1 MIKWKKE
8 KGTDLSVVGLIVT
21 LGIVYG
27 DLGTSPLYTMQSIM
41 RTLDFTSYNFQ
52 SFVIGGLS
60 ALFWT
65 LTLQTTIKYVFITLK
80 ANNKGEGGIFLL
92 FTLIRNKHKWIYFPA
107 IIGAC
112 ALLGDGVI
120 TPAMTVTSA
129 VEGVVKFFPDL
140 NVVLIVVTIIS
151 ILFFAQQFGTYKLGK
166 YFGPIMFIWFSLLLI
181 LGIFSLSSYPTILK
195 ALNPIYAIQLIIH
208 YPSSLA
214 FLGAVFLVTTG
225 AEALYSDLGHCGI
238 KNIRISWIFVKLSLI
253 VNYFGQ
259 GAWLISHEST
269 WNSSINPFFAI
280 MPNWFLPYGVII
292 ATLAAIIASQALIS
306 GSYTIV
312 SEAISLNFFP
322 KIKIK
327 YPTNVKGQMYIP
339 FVNKTLWILCILV
352 VLFFQSSAKMEA
364 AYGLSITIA
373 MLMTSLLLMYYLK
386 SKKGKIFASI
396 TGLIFITIEITF
408 LLANLTKFADGGW
421 VSLVIMLV
429 FISIMYTWHRGS
441 NIESLF
447 VKYLSID
454 RFKDLFVAISKDE
467 TIPKYS
473 TNLVY
478 LTKSNSPQRLEHLI
492 FYSIL
497 INRVKRADTY
507 WFLHVNNTD
516 DPKQLTYEV
525 YEIVPN
531 KVIRIDLNIG
541 FKVEP
546 KINMYFREI
555 TSKLIKENRI
565 DMRSH
570 YQSLKDFNVLSD
582 IRFIVINQIK
592 NNDYDFNL
600 SRQIL
605 MNYFYLIK
613 QLLVNKIKSL
623 QLDQTRTKVESIP
636 FETSKR
642 IFQDEENIK
651 INPLFKTFEDFLVE
665 DNIHTSIPKKAINKI

>member
-27 DLGTSPLYTMQSIM
+27 DLGTSPLYTMQAIM

-280 MPNWFLPYGVII
+280 MPNWLLPYGVII

-429 FISIMYTWHRGS
+429 FISIMFTWHRGS

-478 LTKSNSPQRLEHLI
+478 LTKSNSPSRLEHLI

-665 DNIHTSIPKKAINKI
+665 DNIHTSIPKKAINEI

>member
-27 DLGTSPLYTMQSIM
+27 DLGTSPLYTMQAIM

-140 NVVLIVVTIIS
+140 NVVLVVVTIIS

-181 LGIFSLSSYPTILK
+181 LGIFSLSNYPTILK

-429 FISIMYTWHRGS
+429 FISIMFTWHRGS

-478 LTKSNSPQRLEHLI
+478 LTKSNSPSRLEHLI

-613 QLLVNKIKSL
+613 QVLVNKIKSL
-623 QLDQTRTKVESIP
+623 QLDQTRTKVENIP

-642 IFQDEENIK
+642 IFQD
-651 INPLFKTFEDFLVE
+651 
-665 DNIHTSIPKKAINKI
+665 

>member
-8 KGTDLSVVGLIVT
+8 KGTDLSVIGLIVT

-27 DLGTSPLYTMQSIM
+27 DLGTSPLYTMQAIM

-140 NVVLIVVTIIS
+140 NVVLVVVTIIS

-181 LGIFSLSSYPTILK
+181 LGIFSLSNYPTILK

-253 VNYFGQ
+253 LNYFGQ

-280 MPNWFLPYGVII
+280 MPNWLLPYGVII

-339 FVNKTLWILCILV
+339 FVNKTLWILCIVV

-364 AYGLSITIA
+364 AYGLAITIA

-386 SKKGKIFASI
+386 SKRGKTFAIISGI
-396 TGLIFITIEITF
+396 IFISIEITF
-408 LLANLTKFADGGW
+408 LVANLTKFTDGGW

-429 FISIMYTWHRGS
+429 FISIMFTWHRGS

-467 TIPKYS
+467 SIPKYS

-478 LTKSNSPQRLEHLI
+478 LTKSNSPTRLEHLI

-613 QLLVNKIKSL
+613 QVLVNKIKSL

-665 DNIHTSIPKKAINKI
+665 DNIHTLSHRNT

>member
-1 MIKWKKE
+1 MLLILNFSFS
-8 KGTDLSVVGLIVT
+8 DFINFSLSPQKINV
-21 LGIVYG
+21 
-27 DLGTSPLYTMQSIM
+27 SH
-41 RTLDFTSYNFQ
+41 FTSYNFQ

-181 LGIFSLSSYPTILK
+181 LGIFSLSNYPTILK
-195 ALNPIYAIQLIIH
+195 ALNPIYAIQLIIN
-208 YPSSLA
+208 YPSTLV

-238 KNIRISWIFVKLSLI
+238 KNIRITWIFVKLSLI
-253 VNYFGQ
+253 LNYFGQ
-259 GAWLISHEST
+259 GAWIINHEST

-280 MPNWFLPYGVII
+280 MPNWLLPYGVII

-396 TGLIFITIEITF
+396 TGFIFITIEITF

-429 FISIMYTWHRGS
+429 FISIMFTWHRGS

-478 LTKSNSPQRLEHLI
+478 LTKSNSPSRLEHLI

-613 QLLVNKIKSL
+613 QVLVNKIKSL

-665 DNIHTSIPKKAINKI
+665 DNIHTSYQKKTINKI

>member
-1 MIKWKKE
+1 
-8 KGTDLSVVGLIVT
+8 
-21 LGIVYG
+21 
-27 DLGTSPLYTMQSIM
+27 
-41 RTLDFTSYNFQ
+41 
-52 SFVIGGLS
+52 
-60 ALFWT
+60 
-65 LTLQTTIKYVFITLK
+65 
-80 ANNKGEGGIFLL
+80 
-92 FTLIRNKHKWIYFPA
+92 
-107 IIGAC
+107 
-112 ALLGDGVI
+112 
-120 TPAMTVTSA
+120 
-129 VEGVVKFFPDL
+129 
-140 NVVLIVVTIIS
+140 
-151 ILFFAQQFGTYKLGK
+151 
-166 YFGPIMFIWFSLLLI
+166 
-181 LGIFSLSSYPTILK
+181 
-195 ALNPIYAIQLIIH
+195 
-208 YPSSLA
+208 
-214 FLGAVFLVTTG
+214 
-225 AEALYSDLGHCGI
+225 
-238 KNIRISWIFVKLSLI
+238 
-253 VNYFGQ
+253 
-259 GAWLISHEST
+259 
-269 WNSSINPFFAI
+269 
-280 MPNWFLPYGVII
+280 GVII

-364 AYGLSITIA
+364 AYGLAITIA

-386 SKKGKIFASI
+386 SKRGKVFAII
-396 TGLIFITIEITF
+396 TGIIFITIEITF
-408 LLANLTKFADGGW
+408 LIANLTKFTDGGW
-421 VSLVIMLV
+421 VSLAIMLV
-429 FISIMYTWHRGS
+429 FISIMFTWHRGS

-467 TIPKYS
+467 SIPKYS

-478 LTKSNSPQRLEHLI
+478 LTKSNSPSRLEHLI

-497 INRVKRADTY
+497 INRVKRADKY
-507 WFLHVNNTD
+507 WFLHVNHTD

-525 YEIVPN
+525 YEIVPD

-613 QLLVNKIKSL
+613 QVLVNKIKSL

-665 DNIHTSIPKKAINKI
+665 DNIHTSYQKKTINKI

>member
-27 DLGTSPLYTMQSIM
+27 DLGTSPLYTMQAIM

-280 MPNWFLPYGVII
+280 MPNWLLPYGVII

-339 FVNKTLWILCILV
+339 FVNKTLWILCIIV

-478 LTKSNSPQRLEHLI
+478 LTKSNSPSRLEHLI

>member
-1 MIKWKKE
+1 
-8 KGTDLSVVGLIVT
+8 
-21 LGIVYG
+21 
-27 DLGTSPLYTMQSIM
+27 
-41 RTLDFTSYNFQ
+41 
-52 SFVIGGLS
+52 GGLS

-140 NVVLIVVTIIS
+140 NVVLVVVTIIS

-181 LGIFSLSSYPTILK
+181 LGIFSLSNYPTILK

-214 FLGAVFLVTTG
+214 ILGAVFLVTTG

-253 VNYFGQ
+253 LNYFGQ

-280 MPNWFLPYGVII
+280 MPNWLLPYGVII

-339 FVNKTLWILCILV
+339 FVNKTLWILCIVV

-364 AYGLSITIA
+364 AYGLAITIA

-386 SKKGKIFASI
+386 SKRGKTFAIISGI
-396 TGLIFITIEITF
+396 IFISIEITF
-408 LLANLTKFADGGW
+408 LVANLTKFTDGGW

-429 FISIMYTWHRGS
+429 FISIMFTWHRGS

-467 TIPKYS
+467 SIPKYS

-478 LTKSNSPQRLEHLI
+478 LTKSNSPTRLEHLI

-613 QLLVNKIKSL
+613 QVLVNKIKSL

-665 DNIHTSIPKKAINKI
+665 DNIHTLSHRNT

>member
-27 DLGTSPLYTMQSIM
+27 DLGTSPLYTMQAIM

-181 LGIFSLSSYPTILK
+181 LGIFSLSNYPTILK
-195 ALNPIYAIQLIIH
+195 ALNPIYAIQLIIN

-429 FISIMYTWHRGS
+429 FISIMFTWHRGS

-478 LTKSNSPQRLEHLI
+478 LTKSNSPSRLEHLI

-613 QLLVNKIKSL
+613 QVLVNKIKSL
-623 QLDQTRTKVESIP
+623 QLDQTRTKVENIP

-665 DNIHTSIPKKAINKI
+665 DNIHTSYQKKTINKI

>member
-1 MIKWKKE
+1 MIKWKSE
-8 KGTDLSVVGLIVT
+8 KGTDLSALGLIVT

-27 DLGTSPLYTMQSIM
+27 DLGTSPLYTMQAIM

-92 FTLIRNKHKWIYFPA
+92 FTLIKNKHKWIYFPA

-253 VNYFGQ
+253 LNYFGQ

-280 MPNWFLPYGVII
+280 MPNWLLPYGVII

-373 MLMTSLLLMYYLK
+373 MLMTSFLLMYYLK
-386 SKKGKIFASI
+386 SKRGKVFASI
-396 TGLIFITIEITF
+396 TGFIFITIEITF

>member
-1 MIKWKKE
+1 M
-8 KGTDLSVVGLIVT
+8 VCLI
-21 LGIVYG
+21 G
-27 DLGTSPLYTMQSIM
+27 
-41 RTLDFTSYNFQ
+41 
-52 SFVIGGLS
+52 
-60 ALFWT
+60 
-65 LTLQTTIKYVFITLK
+65 
-80 ANNKGEGGIFLL
+80 
-92 FTLIRNKHKWIYFPA
+92 
-107 IIGAC
+107 
-112 ALLGDGVI
+112 
-120 TPAMTVTSA
+120 
-129 VEGVVKFFPDL
+129 
-140 NVVLIVVTIIS
+140 
-151 ILFFAQQFGTYKLGK
+151 
-166 YFGPIMFIWFSLLLI
+166 
-181 LGIFSLSSYPTILK
+181 
-195 ALNPIYAIQLIIH
+195 
-208 YPSSLA
+208 
-214 FLGAVFLVTTG
+214 
-225 AEALYSDLGHCGI
+225 
-238 KNIRISWIFVKLSLI
+238 
-253 VNYFGQ
+253 
-259 GAWLISHEST
+259 
-269 WNSSINPFFAI
+269 
-280 MPNWFLPYGVII
+280 
-292 ATLAAIIASQALIS
+292 
-306 GSYTIV
+306 
-312 SEAISLNFFP
+312 
-322 KIKIK
+322 
-327 YPTNVKGQMYIP
+327 
-339 FVNKTLWILCILV
+339 CILV

-429 FISIMYTWHRGS
+429 FISIMFTWHRGS

-478 LTKSNSPQRLEHLI
+478 LTKSNSPSRLEHLI

-531 KVIRIDLNIG
+531 NVIRIDLNIG

-613 QLLVNKIKSL
+613 QVLVNKIKSL

-665 DNIHTSIPKKAINKI
+665 DNIHTLSHRNT

>member
-27 DLGTSPLYTMQSIM
+27 DLGTSPLYTMQAIM
-41 RTLDFTSYNFQ
+41 RTLDYTSYNFQ

-280 MPNWFLPYGVII
+280 MPNWLLPYGVII

-429 FISIMYTWHRGS
+429 FISIMFTWHRGS

-478 LTKSNSPQRLEHLI
+478 LTKSNSPSRLEHLI

-531 KVIRIDLNIG
+531 NVIRIDLNIG

-613 QLLVNKIKSL
+613 QVLVNKIKSL
-623 QLDQTRTKVESIP
+623 QLDQTRTKVENIP

-665 DNIHTSIPKKAINKI
+665 DNIHTSYQKKTINKI

>member
-27 DLGTSPLYTMQSIM
+27 DLGTSPLYTMQAIM

-92 FTLIRNKHKWIYFPA
+92 FTLIKNKHKWIYFPA

-280 MPNWFLPYGVII
+280 MPNWLLPYGVII

-429 FISIMYTWHRGS
+429 FISIMFTWHRGS

-478 LTKSNSPQRLEHLI
+478 LTKSNSPSRLEHLI

-613 QLLVNKIKSL
+613 QVLVNKIKSL

-665 DNIHTSIPKKAINKI
+665 DNIHTSYQKKTINKI

>member
-27 DLGTSPLYTMQSIM
+27 DLGTSPLYTMQAIM

-140 NVVLIVVTIIS
+140 NVVLVVVTIIS

-181 LGIFSLSSYPTILK
+181 LGIFSLSNYPTILK

-253 VNYFGQ
+253 LNYFGQ

-269 WNSSINPFFAI
+269 WNSSINPFFSI
-280 MPNWFLPYGVII
+280 MPNWLLPYGVII

-352 VLFFQSSAKMEA
+352 VLFFQSYTKTNKRT
-364 AYGLSITIA
+364 YNQ
-373 MLMTSLLLMYYLK
+373 YYQ
-386 SKKGKIFASI
+386 
-396 TGLIFITIEITF
+396 
-408 LLANLTKFADGGW
+408 
-421 VSLVIMLV
+421 
-429 FISIMYTWHRGS
+429 H
-441 NIESLF
+441 
-447 VKYLSID
+447 
-454 RFKDLFVAISKDE
+454 
-467 TIPKYS
+467 
-473 TNLVY
+473 
-478 LTKSNSPQRLEHLI
+478 H
-492 FYSIL
+492 
-497 INRVKRADTY
+497 
-507 WFLHVNNTD
+507 
-516 DPKQLTYEV
+516 
-525 YEIVPN
+525 
-531 KVIRIDLNIG
+531 
-541 FKVEP
+541 
-546 KINMYFREI
+546 
-555 TSKLIKENRI
+555 
-565 DMRSH
+565 
-570 YQSLKDFNVLSD
+570 
-582 IRFIVINQIK
+582 
-592 NNDYDFNL
+592 
-600 SRQIL
+600 
-605 MNYFYLIK
+605 
-613 QLLVNKIKSL
+613 
-623 QLDQTRTKVESIP
+623 
-636 FETSKR
+636 
-642 IFQDEENIK
+642 
-651 INPLFKTFEDFLVE
+651 
-665 DNIHTSIPKKAINKI
+665 

>member
-27 DLGTSPLYTMQSIM
+27 DLGTSPLYTMQAIM

-269 WNSSINPFFAI
+269 WNSNINPFFAI

-429 FISIMYTWHRGS
+429 FISIMFTWHRGS

-478 LTKSNSPQRLEHLI
+478 LTKSNSPSRLEHLI

-613 QLLVNKIKSL
+613 QVLVNKIKSL

-665 DNIHTSIPKKAINKI
+665 DNIHTSYQKKTINKI

>member
-27 DLGTSPLYTMQSIM
+27 DLGTSPLYTMQAIM

-181 LGIFSLSSYPTILK
+181 LGIFSLSNYPTILK
-195 ALNPIYAIQLIIH
+195 ALNPIYAIQLIIN

-280 MPNWFLPYGVII
+280 MPNWLLPYGVII

-429 FISIMYTWHRGS
+429 FISIMFTWHRGS

-478 LTKSNSPQRLEHLI
+478 LTKSNSPSRLEHLI

-613 QLLVNKIKSL
+613 QVLVNKIKSL

-665 DNIHTSIPKKAINKI
+665 DNIHTSYQKKTINKI

>member
-27 DLGTSPLYTMQSIM
+27 DLGTSPLYTMQAIM

-140 NVVLIVVTIIS
+140 NVVLVVVTIIS

-181 LGIFSLSSYPTILK
+181 LGIFSLSNYPTILK

-253 VNYFGQ
+253 LNYFGQ

-280 MPNWFLPYGVII
+280 MPNWLLPYGVII

-339 FVNKTLWILCILV
+339 FVNKTLWILCIVV

-364 AYGLSITIA
+364 AYGLAITIA

-386 SKKGKIFASI
+386 SKRGKTFAIISGI
-396 TGLIFITIEITF
+396 IFISIETTF
-408 LLANLTKFADGGW
+408 LVANLTKFTDGGW

-429 FISIMYTWHRGS
+429 FISIMFTWHRGS

-467 TIPKYS
+467 SIPKYS

-478 LTKSNSPQRLEHLI
+478 LTKSNSPTRLEHLI

-613 QLLVNKIKSL
+613 QVLVNKIKSL

-665 DNIHTSIPKKAINKI
+665 DNIHTLSHRNT

>member
-27 DLGTSPLYTMQSIM
+27 DLGTSPLYTMQAIM

-52 SFVIGGLS
+52 NFVIGGLS

-140 NVVLIVVTIIS
+140 NVVLVVVTIIS

-280 MPNWFLPYGVII
+280 MPNWLLPYGVII

-429 FISIMYTWHRGS
+429 FISIMFTWHRGS

-478 LTKSNSPQRLEHLI
+478 LTKSNSPSRLEHLI

-531 KVIRIDLNIG
+531 NVIRIDLNIG

-613 QLLVNKIKSL
+613 QVLVNKIKSL
-623 QLDQTRTKVESIP
+623 QLDQTRTKVENIP

-665 DNIHTSIPKKAINKI
+665 DNIHTSYQKKTINKI

>member
-27 DLGTSPLYTMQSIM
+27 DLGTSPLYTMQAIM

-280 MPNWFLPYGVII
+280 MPNWLLPYGVII

-386 SKKGKIFASI
+386 SKKGKIFASV

-429 FISIMYTWHRGS
+429 FISIMFTWHRGS

-478 LTKSNSPQRLEHLI
+478 LTKSNSPSRLEHLI

-613 QLLVNKIKSL
+613 QVLVNKIKSL

-665 DNIHTSIPKKAINKI
+665 DNIHTLSHRNT

>member
-27 DLGTSPLYTMQSIM
+27 DLGTSPLYTMQAIM

-181 LGIFSLSSYPTILK
+181 LGIFSLSNYPTILK
-195 ALNPIYAIQLIIH
+195 ALNPIYAIQLIIN

-478 LTKSNSPQRLEHLI
+478 LTKSNSPSRLEHLI

-613 QLLVNKIKSL
+613 QVLVNKIKSL

-665 DNIHTSIPKKAINKI
+665 DNIHTSYQKKTINKI

>member
-27 DLGTSPLYTMQSIM
+27 DLGTSPLYTMQAIM

-181 LGIFSLSSYPTILK
+181 LGIFSLSNYPTILK
-195 ALNPIYAIQLIIH
+195 ALNPIYAIQLIIN

-429 FISIMYTWHRGS
+429 FISIMFTWHRGS

-478 LTKSNSPQRLEHLI
+478 LTKSNSPSRLEHLI

-613 QLLVNKIKSL
+613 QVLVNKIKSL

-665 DNIHTSIPKKAINKI
+665 DNIHTSYQKKTINKI

>member
-1 MIKWKKE
+1 MIKWKSE
-8 KGTDLSVVGLIVT
+8 KGTDLSALGLIVT

-27 DLGTSPLYTMQSIM
+27 DLGTSPLYTMQAIM

-129 VEGVVKFFPDL
+129 MEGVVKFFPDL

-253 VNYFGQ
+253 LNYFGQ

-269 WNSSINPFFAI
+269 WDSSINPFFAI
-280 MPNWFLPYGVII
+280 MPNWLLPYGVII

-386 SKKGKIFASI
+386 SKKGKIFAIISGI
-396 TGLIFITIEITF
+396 IFISIEITF

-421 VSLVIMLV
+421 VSMVIMLV
-429 FISIMYTWHRGS
+429 FISIMFTWHRGS

-454 RFKDLFVAISKDE
+454 RFKDLFVAISKDDS
-467 TIPKYS
+467 IPKYS

-478 LTKSNSPQRLEHLI
+478 LTKSNSPSRLEHLI

-525 YEIVPN
+525 YEIVTN

-555 TSKLIKENRI
+555 TSKLIKEKRI

-651 INPLFKTFEDFLVE
+651 INPLFKIVEDFLVE
-665 DNIHTSIPKKAINKI
+665 DNIHTSYQKKTINKI

>member
-27 DLGTSPLYTMQSIM
+27 DLGTSPLYTMQAIM

-140 NVVLIVVTIIS
+140 NVVLVVVTIIS

-181 LGIFSLSSYPTILK
+181 LGIFSLSNYPTILK

-280 MPNWFLPYGVII
+280 MPNWLLPYGVII

-339 FVNKTLWILCILV
+339 FVNKTLWILCIVV

-364 AYGLSITIA
+364 AYGLAITIA

-386 SKKGKIFASI
+386 SKRGKTFAIISGI
-396 TGLIFITIEITF
+396 IFISIEITF
-408 LLANLTKFADGGW
+408 LVANLTKFTDGGW

-429 FISIMYTWHRGS
+429 FISIMFTWHRGS

-467 TIPKYS
+467 SIPKYS

-478 LTKSNSPQRLEHLI
+478 LTKSNSPTRLEHLI

-516 DPKQLTYEV
+516 DPKQLTYQV

-613 QLLVNKIKSL
+613 QVLVNKIKSL

-665 DNIHTSIPKKAINKI
+665 DNIHTLSHRNT

>member
-8 KGTDLSVVGLIVT
+8 KGTDLSVIGIIVT
-21 LGIVYG
+21 LGIVFG
-27 DLGTSPLYTMQSIM
+27 DLGTSPLYTMQAIM

-129 VEGVVKFFPDL
+129 VEGIQKFIPDI
-140 NVVLIVVTIIS
+140 NVVLVVITIIS

-166 YFGPIMFIWFSLLLI
+166 YFGPIMLIWFSLLLI
-181 LGIFSLSSYPTILK
+181 LGIFSLSNYPTILK
-195 ALNPIYAIQLIIH
+195 ALNPIYAIQLIIN

-253 VNYFGQ
+253 LNYFGQ

-280 MPNWFLPYGVII
+280 MPIWFLPYGVII

-364 AYGLSITIA
+364 AYGLAITIA

-386 SKKGKIFASI
+386 SKRGKTFAIISGI
-396 TGLIFITIEITF
+396 IFISIEITF
-408 LLANLTKFADGGW
+408 LVANLTKFTDGGW

-429 FISIMYTWHRGS
+429 FISIMFTWHRGS

-467 TIPKYS
+467 SIPKYS

-478 LTKSNSPQRLEHLI
+478 LTKSNSPTRLEHLI

-613 QLLVNKIKSL
+613 QVLVNKIKSL

-651 INPLFKTFEDFLVE
+651 INPLFKTVEDFLVE
-665 DNIHTSIPKKAINKI
+665 DNIHTLSHRNI

>member
-27 DLGTSPLYTMQSIM
+27 DLGTSPLYTMQAIM

-280 MPNWFLPYGVII
+280 MPNWLLPYGVII

-386 SKKGKIFASI
+386 SKKGKIFAIFSGI
-396 TGLIFITIEITF
+396 IFISIEITF

-421 VSLVIMLV
+421 VSMVIMLV
-429 FISIMYTWHRGS
+429 FISIMFTWHRGS

-454 RFKDLFVAISKDE
+454 RFKDLFVAISKDDS
-467 TIPKYS
+467 IPKYS

-478 LTKSNSPQRLEHLI
+478 LTKSNSPSRLEHLI

-555 TSKLIKENRI
+555 TSKLIKEKRI

-613 QLLVNKIKSL
+613 QVLVNKIKSL

-665 DNIHTSIPKKAINKI
+665 DNIHTSIPKKAINEI

>member
-27 DLGTSPLYTMQSIM
+27 DLGTSPLYTMQAIM

-429 FISIMYTWHRGS
+429 FISIMFTWHRGS

>member
-27 DLGTSPLYTMQSIM
+27 DLGTSPLYTMQAIM

-140 NVVLIVVTIIS
+140 NVVLVVVTIIS

-181 LGIFSLSSYPTILK
+181 LGIFSLSNYPTILK

-253 VNYFGQ
+253 LNYFGQ

-280 MPNWFLPYGVII
+280 MPNWLLPYGVII

-339 FVNKTLWILCILV
+339 FVNKTLWILCIVV

-364 AYGLSITIA
+364 AYGLAITIA

-386 SKKGKIFASI
+386 SKRGKTFAIISGI
-396 TGLIFITIEITF
+396 IFISIEITF
-408 LLANLTKFADGGW
+408 LVANLTKFTDGGW

-429 FISIMYTWHRGS
+429 FISIMFTWHRGS

-467 TIPKYS
+467 SIPKYS

-478 LTKSNSPQRLEHLI
+478 LTKSNSPTRLEHLI

-613 QLLVNKIKSL
+613 QVLVNKIKSL

-665 DNIHTSIPKKAINKI
+665 DNIHTLSHRNT

>member
-27 DLGTSPLYTMQSIM
+27 DLGTSPLYTMQAIM

-181 LGIFSLSSYPTILK
+181 LGIFSLSNYPTILK
-195 ALNPIYAIQLIIH
+195 ALNPIYAIQLIIN
-208 YPSSLA
+208 YPSTLV

-238 KNIRISWIFVKLSLI
+238 KNIRITWIFVKLSLI
-253 VNYFGQ
+253 LNYFGQ
-259 GAWLISHEST
+259 GAWIINHEST

-280 MPNWFLPYGVII
+280 MPNWLLPYGVII

-364 AYGLSITIA
+364 AYGLAITIA

-386 SKKGKIFASI
+386 SKRGKVFAII
-396 TGLIFITIEITF
+396 TGIIFITIEITF
-408 LLANLTKFADGGW
+408 LIANLTKFTDGGW
-421 VSLVIMLV
+421 VSLAIMLV
-429 FISIMYTWHRGS
+429 FISIMFTWHRGS

-467 TIPKYS
+467 SIPKYS

-478 LTKSNSPQRLEHLI
+478 LTKSNSPSRLEHLI

-497 INRVKRADTY
+497 INRVKRADKY
-507 WFLHVNNTD
+507 WFLHVNHTD

-525 YEIVPN
+525 YEIVPD

-613 QLLVNKIKSL
+613 QVLVNKIKSL

-665 DNIHTSIPKKAINKI
+665 DNIHTSYQKKTINKI